1 MSISTR
7 NYVIYGYDL
16 SSLDFINKK
25 IQDMRESGH
34 YPRKQN
40 DITYLSDADCRH
52 RVLGIILS
60 VEADDGF
67 FSMWP
72 QEIKKTKQLKEAIA
86 KVQRKF
92 KVPLDIKPKVYVVS
106 HFF

>member
-1 MSISTR
+1 MSVAKR

-25 IQDMRESGH
+25 IESLRENGH
-34 YPRKQN
+34 FPKKN
-40 DITYLSDADCRH
+40 NEITFLSCADGRH
-52 RVLGIILS
+52 KVLGIILA
-60 VEADDGF
+60 VENDENN

-72 QEIKKTKQLKEAIA
+72 IEIKKTKDLKLNIA
-86 KVQRKF
+86 KVQKKY
-92 KVPLDIKPKVYVVS
+92 KVPLDLKPKIYVLS